1 MAAHPPPGSYK
12 DIDIRMTISTYIVKA
27 IINATL
33 GMGGRRRSYDRVH
46 ICASDSVYVERYQY
60 KRARGKEHKQNDIYT
75 SIYMRAH
82 TYI

>member
-1 MAAHPPPGSYK
+1 MGQQGYIGIKDMSHCHVPCACIYIFNPLCANGCPSTPPGNYK

-46 ICASDSVYVERYQY
+46 I
-60 KRARGKEHKQNDIYT
+60 RAR
-75 SIYMRAH
+75 
-82 TYI
+82 